1 MCVKGVVKITET
13 ECYDCD
19 YAENCDWNVILAN
32 NTCDSPPCTAK
43 AWHDKSRKTFFDM
56 TMALRKKLEGGGEE
70 VVSPGWGSYSHVPA
84 RMKISPPCDYKGID
98 QTEEGWT

>member
-19 YAENCDWNVILAN
+19 YAENCDWNVMLAN

-43 AWHDKSRKTFFDM
+43 AWHDKSRKTFDEM
-56 TMALRKKLEGGGEE
+56 KHTLRVKLTK
-70 VVSPGWGSYSHVPA
+70 VSPPLGF
-84 RMKISPPCDYKGID
+84 KGVD
-98 QTEEGWT
+98 QTDEGWT